1 MAVPCKPGFLRRR
14 VERGSAVAHG
24 GTLALDGSG
33 PTGSTFL
40 LALPAT
46 GPR

>member
-14 VERGSAVAHG
+14 VERGSAVAQ
-24 GTLALDGSG
+24 DGSG

-40 LALPAT
+40 LALPAA